1 MFPIILIKLLF
12 ITLCIKFI
20 HLFLYFFSF
29 VGFLCFFFIHYYIC
43 VGVYIA
49 FSLLKQYNIKL
60 IIINCNYYILSI
72 NFMLLVYNSNSN
84 NNLLCLLS
92 LCAKSIVFCNT
103 VSIHLVRIVFLFF
116 FCIISFV
123 FFSIFCLLFTYIY
136 LFAFLYMCV
145 CKRMPHIRCVLQLFI
160 QIFFFSSCLL
170 SIKY

>member
-1 MFPIILIKLLF
+1 MF
-12 ITLCIKFI
+12 
-20 HLFLYFFSF
+20 FL
-29 VGFLCFFFIHYYIC
+29 HYYIC

-103 VSIHLVRIVFLFF
+103 VSIHLVRIVFFFFVLLILCFFYFLFTIYLHILICIFVYVCVLTHATHPLRSTVIYSNFFLFF
-116 FCIISFV
+116 
-123 FFSIFCLLFTYIY
+123 
-136 LFAFLYMCV
+136 LFAV
-145 CKRMPHIRCVLQLFI
+145 N
-160 QIFFFSSCLL
+160 
-170 SIKY
+170 

>member
-1 MFPIILIKLLF
+1 MHKVYSFTFFLLLVF
-12 ITLCIKFI
+12 C
-20 HLFLYFFSF
+20 
-29 VGFLCFFFIHYYIC
+29 VFFIHYYIC

-103 VSIHLVRIVFLFF
+103 VSIHLVRIVFF
-116 FCIISFV
+116 FCIINFV

-136 LFAFLYMCV
+136 LFVFLYMCV

>member
-1 MFPIILIKLLF
+1 MHKVYSFTFFTFFLLLVF
-12 ITLCIKFI
+12 VF
-20 HLFLYFFSF
+20 FL
-29 VGFLCFFFIHYYIC
+29 HYYIC

-72 NFMLLVYNSNSN
+72 YFMLLVYNSNSN

-136 LFAFLYMCV
+136 LFVFLYMCV
-145 CKRMPHIRCVLQLFI
+145 C
-160 QIFFFSSCLL
+160 
-170 SIKY
+170 